1 MSSNATSSNITAAF
15 VDLATYDEPEK
26 YMYGGDTAVTYFV
39 KKVRKATWF
48 SVIPTVLSISGGN
61 PGFGQ
66 SWGHKISRAGDYL
79 LRTWLRVSI
88 PSVALLST
96 ATMPNGWAFANCSLR
111 WTRNL
116 GHALIKEINLAFN
129 DLVAER
135 MDNYYLDFWSAFTIP
150 AGKQNGYNN
159 MIGNY
164 AELTDPISIVGP
176 AAAQTLPAAI
186 LNIPLPFF
194 YARDTGIALPTAAL
208 PYNDMIHN
216 VQFRDINE
224 LLIVDNFVLGQ
235 SDVCQ
240 RSMLQNQNP
249 ALGCDMWAEY
259 AIVSNVERAQ
269 MGKAPRDML
278 IEQVQIAPRGNFT
291 PSSQLQNF
299 DIRFAHSIKALFF
312 GIRNKTNSAE
322 WSNYT
327 AASPVAT
334 VNGVNFAP
342 ALASDPIAQT
352 TLFYENTARLVNMG
366 SDYFSL
372 VVPYY
377 AAVAIPKE
385 TGYHVLSYTL
395 DLVNTNPMGSTNYGK
410 LTNVSL
416 QFQASA
422 DATTAATLG
431 GAGLANS
438 GAAVNQTYEA
448 VIMGL
453 NHNIVRV
460 SGGENMIVT
469 Y

>member
-88 PSVALLST
+88 PPVSLSST
-96 ATMPNGWAFANCSLR
+96 ATMPNNWPLANCTLR

-164 AELTDPISIVGP
+164 AELTDPISVVGP
-176 AAAQTLPAAI
+176 AAAQSLPAAI

-216 VQFRDINE
+216 IQFRDINE

-240 RSMLQNQNP
+240 RSMLQNANP

-312 GIRNKTNSAE
+312 GIRNKSNAAE

-327 AASPVAT
+327 AAQPVPT

-342 ALASDPIAQT
+342 GLASDPIAQT

-422 DATTAATLG
+422 DAVTAALG
-431 GAGLANS
+431 TSANQGAWQA
-438 GAAVNQTYEA
+438 QTYEA
-448 VIMGL
+448 IIMGL

-460 SGGENMIVT
+460 SGG
-469 Y
+469 

>member
-88 PSVALLST
+88 PSVSLANT
-96 ATMPNGWAFANCSLR
+96 TMPNGWAFANCSLR

-164 AELTDPISIVGP
+164 AELTDPISVVGP

-216 VQFRDINE
+216 IQFRDINE

-240 RSMLQNQNP
+240 RSMLTNANP

-312 GIRNKTNSAE
+312 GIRNKSNAAE

-327 AASPVAT
+327 AAQPVPT

-342 ALASDPIAQT
+342 GLASDPIAQT

-422 DATTAATLG
+422 DAVTAALG
-431 GAGLANS
+431 TSANQGAWQA
-438 GAAVNQTYEA
+438 QTYEA
-448 VIMGL
+448 IIMGL

-460 SGGENMIVT
+460 SGGALGFPIL
-469 Y
+469 

>member
-88 PSVALLST
+88 PSVSLLST
-96 ATMPNGWAFANCSLR
+96 ASMPQGWTYADCSLR

-129 DLVAER
+129 DLVSQR
-135 MDNYYLDFWSAFTIP
+135 LDNYYLDFWSAFTIP

-164 AELTDPISIVGP
+164 AELNDPISIVGP
-176 AAAQTLPAAI
+176 SAAKTLPAAI

-216 VQFRDINE
+216 LQFRDINE
-224 LLIVDNFVLGQ
+224 LLIVDNYRLGL

-249 ALGCDMWAEY
+249 TLGCDMWAEY

-278 IEQVQIAPRGNFT
+278 IEQVQIAPKGNFT

-312 GIRNKTNSAE
+312 GIRNKTNVAE

-327 AASPVAT
+327 SAQPVPT

-372 VVPYY
+372 IVPYY

-422 DATTAATLG
+422 DATTAAAG
-431 GAGLANS
+431 GAASS
-438 GAAVNQTYEA
+438 GAPVAQSYEA
-448 VIMGL
+448 IIMGL

-460 SGGENMIVT
+460 SGGALGFPIL
-469 Y
+469 